1 MRDAHGGV
9 GRIDRLSAG
18 AAGPVKAAESESASS
33 VVAEPSV
40 PVLLSGAGWY
50 CSSLSVPGAA
60 TADGATTSISSV
72 LPRSSFV
79 SLEVVLVER
88 ACGAVPFA
96 AAWKTD

>member
-1 MRDAHGGV
+1 VAKAETAGEV
-9 GRIDRLSAG
+9 GAAG
-18 AAGPVKAAESESASS
+18 AAGAVRYTPSASPVFS
-33 VVAEPSV
+33 VLA
-40 PVLLSGAGWY
+40 
-50 CSSLSVPGAA
+50 CSCSLFSVPGAA